1 MLRKLFLLVMLLPCI
16 LPLSAAEDPVLEAW
30 WVGKPI
36 QEFVYVDLQSVD
48 SATIDPYVQPLAG
61 KPYDQA
67 AIDSLRRQLL
77 DTGLF
82 IEVELIPARVDGST
96 ERSIVYI
103 EFVERQKLTS
113 IQFTGNKI
121 ATSAELRQTIGL
133 EPGMMFETAQ
143 LERAVQAVKRL
154 YQGKGYDRVD
164 VVPSY
169 VSDSLSE
176 GIVLTFRITE
186 YEWYLGKPI
195 RGFTYDGLKN
205 VSADLL
211 DDLTY
216 PFIGKQFTQQLYREI
231 EGKLNEL
238 LRFSVFQAEAKRG
251 GAANNDLYIHFA
263 FTELPVISSIAFSGN
278 AGVRTK
284 ILEDK
289 LTVKKGE
296 FLSLPR
302 VNAGKEELQNLYLER
317 GYADVIVE
325 SSYKI
330 DEATNLLD
338 LTYAITEGR
347 QSKIGEIAFEGNEDL
362 GDSVLQKEISSKV
375 QSLFNS
381 GNYQASKIASDS
393 QALQLA
399 YQKRGYIDAKVTDVR
414 LEELPDDNPA
424 IRKLKVVFVVEEGS
438 QWMLGGIRVEGN
450 TIYSD
455 EQIGALLTMRE
466 GSILDISKV
475 QAEIGKIADLYWN
488 EGYVENTIDISEER
502 DEAQHRVSYTVT
514 IVERGQASVEQVI
527 IKGLTKTKPYVL
539 ERELAINAGDIF
551 SKDKYIRSA
560 QNLYNT
566 GLLTDVVPSISY
578 GTAPNTLVI
587 TYEVT
592 EGNQMNIGF
601 GATFGGNVEGF
612 PVSGFLSW
620 SDTNIGGTGRDLEIM
635 TELSPSS
642 QTATISFRDTWVRD
656 KRWSNAVNL
665 SFNRSSYTN
674 GRRLGDHSPTT
685 ELKDNKAYPYPYTS
699 YDAWVAAGS
708 PTPDQ
713 QYLMPYDYFRISLG
727 YTTGYTFMFAP
738 GRLSLSIGPTF
749 TLNRAYFD
757 SDVYTPYDYSIGKYG
772 EQWQFSNRLAMSVSW
787 DGRDLINNTTRG
799 YVVSQSLTYAGG
811 VLGGLS
817 NYMRS
822 STSASAFLKIFEIPG
837 EKPTPGVVSL
847 NTTVSF
853 MFDQYFPKGDTWVSG
868 ISASKYEYLYI
879 DGITIA
885 RGIVPEFYF
894 EFLWD
899 SSLEFSIQL
908 AENVLW
914 GEAFVSATG
923 GSFELATVGTSPLN
937 WYFAAGLG
945 IRLKVP
951 GFPLGLYLV
960 KNAQKIGDDAF
971 AWQQGA
977 IFHNP
982 SNPDSG
988 LKLVLAITTSIY

>member
-1 MLRKLFLLVMLLPCI
+1 MWTCSRWIPRPSIRML
-16 LPLSAAEDPVLEAW
+16 
-30 WVGKPI
+30 
-36 QEFVYVDLQSVD
+36 
-48 SATIDPYVQPLAG
+48 QPLAG

-325 SSYKI
+325 SSYRSMRRRTCWI
-330 DEATNLLD
+330 DLCDHRRPPVE
-338 LTYAITEGR
+338 
-347 QSKIGEIAFEGNEDL
+347 IGEIAFEGMRTSGL
-362 GDSVLQKEISSKV
+362 GAPKGISSKV

-455 EQIGALLTMRE
+455 EQIGTLLTMRE

-551 SKDKYIRSA
+551 STSTSEAHR
-560 QNLYNT
+560 
-566 GLLTDVVPSISY
+566 IS
-578 GTAPNTLVI
+578 T
-587 TYEVT
+587 
-592 EGNQMNIGF
+592 
-601 GATFGGNVEGF
+601 
-612 PVSGFLSW
+612 
-620 SDTNIGGTGRDLEIM
+620 
-635 TELSPSS
+635 
-642 QTATISFRDTWVRD
+642 
-656 KRWSNAVNL
+656 
-665 SFNRSSYTN
+665 
-674 GRRLGDHSPTT
+674 
-685 ELKDNKAYPYPYTS
+685 
-699 YDAWVAAGS
+699 
-708 PTPDQ
+708 TPDC
-713 QYLMPYDYFRISLG
+713 
-727 YTTGYTFMFAP
+727 
-738 GRLSLSIGPTF
+738 
-749 TLNRAYFD
+749 
-757 SDVYTPYDYSIGKYG
+757 
-772 EQWQFSNRLAMSVSW
+772 
-787 DGRDLINNTTRG
+787 
-799 YVVSQSLTYAGG
+799 
-811 VLGGLS
+811 
-817 NYMRS
+817 
-822 STSASAFLKIFEIPG
+822 
-837 EKPTPGVVSL
+837 
-847 NTTVSF
+847 
-853 MFDQYFPKGDTWVSG
+853 
-868 ISASKYEYLYI
+868 
-879 DGITIA
+879 
-885 RGIVPEFYF
+885 
-894 EFLWD
+894 
-899 SSLEFSIQL
+899 
-908 AENVLW
+908 
-914 GEAFVSATG
+914 
-923 GSFELATVGTSPLN
+923 
-937 WYFAAGLG
+937 
-945 IRLKVP
+945 
-951 GFPLGLYLV
+951 
-960 KNAQKIGDDAF
+960 
-971 AWQQGA
+971 
-977 IFHNP
+977 
-982 SNPDSG
+982 
-988 LKLVLAITTSIY
+988 

>member
-1 MLRKLFLLVMLLPCI
+1 MLRKLFILVILLTSI
-16 LPLSAAEDPVLEAW
+16 LPVTAAESPSLEAW

-36 QEFVYVDLQSVD
+36 QEFIYIDLQSVEP
-48 SATIDPYVQPLAG
+48 SMIDPYVQPLTG
-61 KPYDQA
+61 KSYDQGT
-67 AIDSLRRQLL
+67 IDALQRQLL

-82 IEVELIPARVDGST
+82 LEVELIPARVDGST
-96 ERSIVYI
+96 DRSIVYI

-113 IQFTGNKI
+113 IQFSGNKF
-121 ATSAELRQTIGL
+121 ATAAELRQAVGL
-133 EPGMMFETAQ
+133 QPGVMFDSAQ
-143 LERAVQAVKRL
+143 IDRAVQAIKRL
-154 YQGKGYDRVD
+154 YQSKGYDRVD
-164 VVPSY
+164 VVPSF
-169 VSDSLSE
+169 VSDALSD
-176 GIVLTFRITE
+176 GIVLTFRLTE
-186 YEWYLGKPI
+186 YEWYLNKAI
-195 RGFTYDGLKN
+195 RGFTYQGLKN
-205 VSADLL
+205 VDADLL

-216 PFIGKQFTQQLYREI
+216 PYIGRQFTQQLYREI

-238 LRFSVFQAEAKRG
+238 LKFSVFQAEAKRG
-251 GAANNDLYIHFA
+251 GTSNNDLFIHFT
-263 FTELPVISSIAFSGN
+263 FTELPVIRSITFTGN
-278 AGVRTK
+278 AGIRTK
-284 ILEDK
+284 ILEDN

-296 FLSLPR
+296 FLSLSR
-302 VNAGKEELQNLYLER
+302 VNAGRDALRSLYLGR
-317 GYADVIVE
+317 GYADATVE
-325 SSYKI
+325 STYVI

-338 LTYAITEGR
+338 LTYTITEGR
-347 QSKIGEIAFEGNEDL
+347 QTKIGEIQFEGNREI
-362 GDSVLQKEISSKV
+362 GNSVLQKEISSKV

-381 GNYQASKIASDS
+381 GNYEAAKVSADS

-414 LEELPDDNPA
+414 LEDIPDDNPA
-424 IRKLKVVFVVEEGS
+424 VRKLRVVFVVEEGE
-438 QWMLGGIRVEGN
+438 QWFLGGIEVEGN

-455 EQIGALLTMRE
+455 EQIGSLLSMRP
-466 GSILDISKV
+466 GSVLDISKV

-488 EGYVENTIDISEER
+488 EGYVENTIDISEDR
-502 DEAQHRVSYTVT
+502 DVSQRRISYTVS
-514 IVERGQASVEQVI
+514 IGERAQATVEQVI
-527 IKGLTKTKPYVL
+527 IRGLTKTKPYVL
-539 ERELAINAGDIF
+539 ERELAIKIGDIF

-566 GLLTDVVPSISY
+566 GLLTNVVPSISY
-578 GTAPNTLVI
+578 GTEPNTLVI

-642 QTATISFRDTWVRD
+642 QTATLSFRDTWVGD

-665 SFNRSSYTN
+665 SFNRSSFTN

-699 YDAWVAAGS
+699 YDAWVADNS
-708 PTPDQ
+708 PTPDSE
-713 QYLMPYDYFRISLG
+713 YLMPYDYFRISLG

-757 SDVYTPYDYSIGKYG
+757 SDVYTPYDYSVGKYG
-772 EQWQFSNRLAMSVSW
+772 EQWQFSNRLGMSVTW

-811 VLGGLS
+811 ILGGLS

-822 STSASAFLKIFEIPG
+822 SSSASAFLKIFEIPG

-853 MFDQYFPKGDTWVSG
+853 MFNQYFPKDGTWVSG

-923 GSFELATVGTSPLN
+923 GSFELATVGDSPLN

-960 KNAQKIGDDAF
+960 KNANKIGDSGF
-971 AWQQGA
+971 KWERGP
-977 IFHNP
+977 IFHNA